1 MADYGLKTGKPLFVP
16 SVAAFGCF
24 ERSFD
29 LHLVVVLE
37 VHLEEGGRLEEDKSQ
52 VDLMVLRFSSWT
64 AAIA

>member
-37 VHLEEGGRLEEDKSQ
+37 VHLEEGDRLEVDKSQ
-52 VDLMVLRFSSWT
+52 VGLMDLRFSSWI
-64 AAIA
+64 AAIV